1 MDTLGILHTQYFYFS
16 GGAAKPQHGLIL
28 FLSIEIYLLSLYDT
42 SATSDSGA
50 DGGVEASPWSHC

>member
-50 DGGVEASPWSHC
+50 DGGVEASP